1 MHHRPIKSQHSST
14 ILDCHGLDNFVNKL
28 NVICS
33 DSLFL
38 FMCKISQCSFSFVKK
53 VSRSITVIHCH
64 SILQSYPFYDLVL
77 HTAILSDGT
86 LCLWG
91 TDWLHSTQDQ
101 RQIPDKHCKKIL
113 MFDLTTILMYHKKLL
128 SVSAPLNGLL
138 KCNPK
143 IHFFPL

>member
-38 FMCKISQCSFSFVKK
+38 FMCKISQCSFSFLKK

-128 SVSAPLNGLL
+128 SVSASLNGLL

>member
-14 ILDCHGLDNFVNKL
+14 ILDRHGLDNFVNKL

-38 FMCKISQCSFSFVKK
+38 FMCKISQCSFSFLKK

-101 RQIPDKHCKKIL
+101 RQIPDKHGKKIL

>member
-1 MHHRPIKSQHSST
+1 MIVFSS
-14 ILDCHGLDNFVNKL
+14 LCAKYH
-28 NVICS
+28 
-33 DSLFL
+33 
-38 FMCKISQCSFSFVKK
+38 SFSIFEK
-53 VSRSITVIHCH
+53 SISVPVIHCH

-101 RQIPDKHCKKIL
+101 RQIPDKHGKKIL

-128 SVSAPLNGLL
+128 SVTAPLNGSL

-143 IHFFPL
+143 IKFFPL

>member
-1 MHHRPIKSQHSST
+1 MQHVVIVFSSLCAKYNSAVFFFEKS
-14 ILDCHGLDNFVNKL
+14 I
-28 NVICS
+28 
-33 DSLFL
+33 
-38 FMCKISQCSFSFVKK
+38 
-53 VSRSITVIHCH
+53 SITVIHCH

-113 MFDLTTILMYHKKLL
+113 TFDLTTILMFHKKLL
-128 SVSAPLNGLL
+128 SVTAPLNGLL

-143 IHFFPL
+143 IQFVPL

>member
-1 MHHRPIKSQHSST
+1 MQ
-14 ILDCHGLDNFVNKL
+14 N
-28 NVICS
+28 
-33 DSLFL
+33 
-38 FMCKISQCSFSFVKK
+38 
-53 VSRSITVIHCH
+53 ITVQFFFFEKSISVTAIHCH

-113 MFDLTTILMYHKKLL
+113 MFDLN
-128 SVSAPLNGLL
+128 VSQEVVISDCSAEWII
-138 KCNPK
+138 KM
-143 IHFFPL
+143 